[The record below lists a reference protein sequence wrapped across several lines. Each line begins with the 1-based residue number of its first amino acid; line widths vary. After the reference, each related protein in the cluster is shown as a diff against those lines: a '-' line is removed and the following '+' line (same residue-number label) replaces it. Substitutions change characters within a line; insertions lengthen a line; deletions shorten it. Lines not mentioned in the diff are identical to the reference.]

1 MKRHNLGTVIR
12 FEFTRTVL
20 KPKFWLISLSV
31 PLLIA
36 VVVGLVTISSQATA
50 NRADSQDKQTVSFTY
65 TDASGL
71 VDAAVAAAA
80 GEAR

>member
-36 VVVGLVTISSQATA
+36 VVVGLRASVGSSTMLRNSGSTRRDIQACTTPSA
-50 NRADSQDKQTVSFTY
+50 TSPRRCSSCATS
-65 TDASGL
+65 
-71 VDAAVAAAA
+71 
-80 GEAR
+80 R